1 MTRAVILVLLL
12 CAPLAA
18 EHESNF
24 GRVVL
29 KECDLILQGVAS
41 AQRTRVMAGYQVDVT
56 VQSVLHGKTDLRSVS
71 LIYTD
76 PTLLKKDE
84 AVRALFA
91 LREIAKGGYALVGKP
106 VLTPDGETES
116 DEKRRVCEAFIA
128 LESLPENDKRTE
140 EFWSLLLRHV
150 RIGGYSAQNAM
161 VELLYVARDRASTI
175 TEKRFEA
182 LQQAGRDAGGRL
194 TTQANA
200 DLKLALQGMVEARV
214 KDLKYRRIRR
224 GKDRAEKLEA
234 TEELATLVEKWPRA
248 FVAADAKLCK
258 AMSDDTQDR
267 TLRDRLAGIATDI
280 NNEIKIREA
289 ERGAADR

>member
-1 MTRAVILVLLL
+1 MTRAAILVLLL

-18 EHESNF
+18 EYESNF

-29 KECDLILQGVAS
+29 KECNLIVQGVAS

-56 VQSVLHGKTDLRSVS
+56 VQSVLYGKTALRSIS

-106 VLTPDGETES
+106 VLTPDGEAES
-116 DEKRRVCEAFIA
+116 DEKRSVCEAFIA
-128 LESLPENDKRTE
+128 LESLPENEKRTE

-150 RIGGYSAQNAM
+150 RTGGYPAQNAM
-161 VELLYVARDRASTI
+161 VELLFVARDRADTI

-182 LQQAGRDAGGRL
+182 LQQAGLDAGGRL
-194 TTQANA
+194 TTQAAA

-214 KDLKYRRIRR
+214 KGLKYKRVRR
-224 GKDRAEKLEA
+224 GKDRADKLQA
-234 TEELATLVEKWPRA
+234 VEELAELVEKWPRA
-248 FVAADAKLCK
+248 FVAADAKLCE
-258 AMSDDTQDR
+258 AMSSDTQDR
-267 TLRDRLAGIATDI
+267 TLRDRLAAIATDI
-280 NNEIKIREA
+280 NNEVRIREA
-289 ERGAADR
+289 GRLPTDR